1 MCSHFIYTFVLLLS
15 IISLLKSVRVT
26 IIDDIMWY
34 WLCTFLLSH
43 LTFLLCFAVP
53 PILIHWLVVF
63 IYWLL
68 TFTTIM
74 IILRNLKKF
83 WNDCITLLTELS
95 LIVVVSAWLLNEW
108 HISATLTSEVW
119 ALHPCWR
126 VSWYLRFY
134 WALKVSS

>member
-1 MCSHFIYTFVLLLS
+1 MSSYFIYTFVLLLS
-15 IISLLKSVRVT
+15 IVNLLKSVRLT

-34 WLCTFLLSH
+34 WLCTFLISH
-43 LTFLLCFAVP
+43 LTFCVLLYP

-63 IYWLL
+63 IYWLF
-68 TFTTIM
+68 TFITIM
-74 IILRNLKKF
+74 IILQNLKKF

-95 LIVVVSAWLLNEW
+95 LIVIVSAWLLNEW
-108 HISATLTSEVW
+108 HISASLTSEVW

-134 WALKVSS
+134 WVLEVSS